1 MTVYGARPTGF
12 RLPLGTEL
20 MSTQSRPAGE
30 DMRRKRRP
38 LAALGLIAMVALISA
53 CGSSAPAQSGTGS
66 SSSGGGNPTA
76 SAHEEAVKFA
86 ECIRSNGVS
95 EFPDPDASGQFA
107 YGIPSYSSPL
117 NPSSAAWQH
126 AIGACKSLEPARFIP
141 TQFTPKQLAAR
152 LKFAQCVR
160 ANGVPDFPDPTATG
174 PLVNVSNGSSIPGL
188 HATIQKCVR
197 LNPAAIQ

>member
-1 MTVYGARPTGF
+1 
-12 RLPLGTEL
+12 
-20 MSTQSRPAGE
+20 MS
-30 DMRRKRRP
+30 RRRWS
-38 LAALGLIAMVALISA
+38 LAALALIAMVAVISA
-53 CGSSAPAQSGTGS
+53 CGSSAPAGTGS
-66 SSSGGGNPTA
+66 GSANGTA
-76 SAHEEAVKFA
+76 AVHEQAVKFA

-126 AIGACKSLEPARFIP
+126 AIGACKSLEPAQFIP

-174 PLVNVSNGSSIPGL
+174 PLVDVSNGSSIPGL
-188 HATIQKCVR
+188 HATIRKCVR